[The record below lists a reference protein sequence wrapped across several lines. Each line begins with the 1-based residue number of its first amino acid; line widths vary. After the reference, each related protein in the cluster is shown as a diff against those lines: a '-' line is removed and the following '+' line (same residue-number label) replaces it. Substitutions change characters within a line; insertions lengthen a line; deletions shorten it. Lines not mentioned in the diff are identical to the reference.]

1 MRDELLGS
9 SLAPV
14 KSLQRFAGKA
24 LSFNLAIPA
33 CKGYIREVF
42 KSISAVAKNSKI
54 SVPIQGPLRQELRG
68 WTFLDNWC
76 GHLPWRSEHHLS
88 VTMFSDVSQ
97 MAWGAV
103 LVKDGLSQQIR
114 DYWINLE
121 GDINALELRALCNT
135 LISFFPSIRNARIDV
150 WTDNATLRAAW
161 ENGGCRSSLVNQEL
175 KKIEEMSRAGNFVLH
190 LKYVPSSENIADAPS
205 RALTDIDCSLSE
217 EAWARVQARF
227 GPHTFDLM
235 SLDSNCRRGRD
246 GSFLPHYSPWP
257 TPYSLGVNVFAQP
270 IPIEHNVYVFPP
282 FVLVGPLLR
291 YFFDQRQRFAF
302 TIVVPRFRPHRYWW
316 AILQAMAVDS
326 FLLGRKGDPAVL
338 LFPSR
343 TSPDFIA
350 RPLPWDLWVFRCVC
364 SW

>member
-1 MRDELLGS
+1 
-9 SLAPV
+9 
-14 KSLQRFAGKA
+14 
-24 LSFNLAIPA
+24 
-33 CKGYIREVF
+33 
-42 KSISAVAKNSKI
+42 
-54 SVPIQGPLRQELRG
+54 
-68 WTFLDNWC
+68 
-76 GHLPWRSEHHLS
+76 
-88 VTMFSDVSQ
+88 
-97 MAWGAV
+97 
-103 LVKDGLSQQIR
+103 
-114 DYWINLE
+114 
-121 GDINALELRALCNT
+121 
-135 LISFFPSIRNARIDV
+135 
-150 WTDNATLRAAW
+150 
-161 ENGGCRSSLVNQEL
+161 
-175 KKIEEMSRAGNFVLH
+175 
-190 LKYVPSSENIADAPS
+190 
-205 RALTDIDCSLSE
+205 
-217 EAWARVQARF
+217 
-227 GPHTFDLM
+227 M

-257 TPYSLGVNVFAQP
+257 TPYSLGINVFAQP

-326 FLLGRKGDPAVL
+326 FLLGQKGDPAVL